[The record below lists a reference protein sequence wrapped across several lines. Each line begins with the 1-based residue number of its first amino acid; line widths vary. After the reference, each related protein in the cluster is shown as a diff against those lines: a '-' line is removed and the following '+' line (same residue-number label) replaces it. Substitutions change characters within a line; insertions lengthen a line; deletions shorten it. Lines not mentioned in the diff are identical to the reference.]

1 VGRNALLSAAGLVHD
16 QVGVVVV
23 SGRLDDRGGDLIT
36 YSAVEESD
44 AQELQPCRQ
53 PAVAARPSAEDAV
66 PDAVCRSVPCNHAQ
80 APPTRDGRYRAGAV
94 DLADSMVVD
103 VGDVDRILGTSF

>member
-16 QVGVVVV
+16 QVVVVVV

-66 PDAVCRSVPCNHAQ
+66 PDAVCRSVPCNHLQVPQPA
-80 APPTRDGRYRAGAV
+80 
-94 DLADSMVVD
+94 MVVI
-103 VGDVDRILGTSF
+103 VPGRSTLQTRWLLMSAM